1 MDPLKLLRVA
11 TRILMD
17 VVCVLEKKES
27 VFEIGCKCNSVD
39 IAKAL
44 QKMLAIMLE
53 DCPLCVVIKDEK
65 IVVVLPENSKQPLED
80 TSSPLASSQQHLPS
94 QTPLLPFLPGLLQLE
109 QTS

>member
-17 VVCVLEKKES
+17 VVCVLEKKET

-53 DCPLCVVIKDEK
+53 DCPLCVVIKEEK
-65 IVVVLPENSKQPLED
+65 IVVVLPEDTKQTLED
-80 TSSPLASSQQHLPS
+80 ASSPLASSPQCLLAQIPLPPS
-94 QTPLLPFLPGLLQLE
+94 PPEPSQLE